1 MSKLVMPTSPLVTRL
16 IKYELDINIFI
27 LKTDYF
33 HCGFSAKRT
42 AFNLKKRP
50 YLPYNGSDKGFE

>member
-1 MSKLVMPTSPLVTRL
+1 MPTSQLGARL